1 MNSNILND
9 NSDGQEDSSGL
20 RENVADI
27 APKDSVS
34 NAITRT
40 SSALRDIRDAFVEA
54 LQFTGKVGKTVI
66 KVETLRGNADIF
78 NILPTFTLD
87 DLLLLLSNAP
97 TLGLNAP
104 AKKLYW
110 KSGGRLWLVHDISL
124 LVHDSL
130 YIVYSEL
137 DVLPIISPQ
146 ACVPTSP
153 ETKKFAIMDDFY
165 KELQKAEEL
174 DKKEIDIIKDVFDRN
189 MMKVKY
195 LPNLTDDKLIKC
207 GMEEG
212 GLRLAILSFLG
223 KL

>member
-9 NSDGQEDSSGL
+9 KSDGLEDPSGL
-20 RENVADI
+20 RDNVDDI

-34 NAITRT
+34 NANSY
-40 SSALRDIRDAFVEA
+40 SSSELRKVRDSLIQL
-54 LQFTGKVGKTVI
+54 LQYSGMAAKTVI
-66 KVETLRGNADIF
+66 KVETPSRKRGVF
-78 NILPTFTLD
+78 NVSSIPTLD
-87 DLLLLLSNAP
+87 SLLELLSNAP

-104 AKKLYW
+104 AKKLFW
-110 KSGGRLWLVHDISL
+110 KSGGRLWPVHDISL

-137 DVLPIISPQ
+137 DVIPVLSPQ
-146 ACVPTSP
+146 ASVPTSP
-153 ETKKFAIMDDFY
+153 ETKSFACMDDFY

-174 DKKEIDIIKDVFDRN
+174 DKEEIDIIQDIFDRN
-189 MMKVKY
+189 RMKVKY
-195 LPNLTDDKLIKC
+195 LPNITDDMLIEC

-212 GLRLAILSFLG
+212 GLREAVLLFLG